1 MYTLKNVS
9 VNQRMSEETTCFVA
23 DVYRNG
29 VKVLS
34 VQNRGCGGSHNY
46 NEYVKGSIA
55 EADTYAKTLPAIV
68 YQGVTIAPDLDSMI
82 DDLLNEHLLE
92 KDAKKYMKKFCF
104 KEDGNLYTMNV
115 SPDCAKTAA
124 YFADTYPNAVII
136 RDIESII
143 AHLRAGQCHIKY

>member
-9 VNQRMSEETTCFVA
+9 VNQRMSEETTCFSA
-23 DVYRNG
+23 DLYRNG
-29 VKVLS
+29 VKVLA
-34 VQNRGCGGSHNY
+34 VQNRGYGGGHNY
-46 NEYVKGSIA
+46 YDYVKGA
-55 EADTYAKTLPAIV
+55 LDDADAYAKTRPATV

-124 YFADTYPNAVII
+124 YVAATYPNAVVM
-136 RDIESII
+136 RDAASII
-143 AHLRAGQCHIKY
+143 AHLRAGQ